1 MSTSILQSV
10 TANNFGRFS
19 RILALGLI
27 SFRSSALDIQLPPET
42 GAFKQD
48 AGADVA
54 NGQCLVCHSVE
65 YVTTQPK
72 MPQTF
77 WKAEVVKMQQKYG
90 AAIPDSQ
97 VDEVVAY
104 LTRNYGVS
112 TNGTA
117 ISAARTADGS
127 PASTPPAKIDPT
139 QLAQKY
145 GCFGCHNP
153 ETKIIG
159 PAYRDVAA
167 KYKSDSQARAK
178 IEQQIRNG
186 GSGKWGPVIMPPF
199 PKVSAAEVNA
209 LTDWILGLK

>member
-1 MSTSILQSV
+1 
-10 TANNFGRFS
+10 
-19 RILALGLI
+19 
-27 SFRSSALDIQLPPET
+27 
-42 GAFKQD
+42 
-48 AGADVA
+48 
-54 NGQCLVCHSVE
+54 
-65 YVTTQPK
+65 
-72 MPQTF
+72 
-77 WKAEVVKMQQKYG
+77 
-90 AAIPDSQ
+90 
-97 VDEVVAY
+97 
-104 LTRNYGVS
+104 
-112 TNGTA
+112 
-117 ISAARTADGS
+117 
-127 PASTPPAKIDPT
+127 
-139 QLAQKY
+139 LAQKY

>member
-1 MSTSILQSV
+1 MERRDFGKGLLAVAIFGAISV
-10 TANNFGRFS
+10 A
-19 RILALGLI
+19 A
-27 SFRSSALDIQLPPET
+27 ALDIQLPPET

-48 AGADVA
+48 TGAEIA
-54 NGQCLVCHSVE
+54 NGQCLTCHSVE

-72 MPQTF
+72 MGNVF

-104 LTRNYGVS
+104 LARNYGVS

-117 ISAARTADGS
+117 TTTTQKPATA
-127 PASTPPAKIDPT
+127 PTATPTAKIDAT

-145 GCFGCHNP
+145 GCFGCHTP
-153 ETKIIG
+153 DTKIIG
-159 PAYRDVAA
+159 PAYREVAA
-167 KYKSDSQARAK
+167 KYKADPQARAK

>member
-1 MSTSILQSV
+1 MNHLVTRLQRYIVTWCVAVFVTCAIPASV
-10 TANNFGRFS
+10 N
-19 RILALGLI
+19 
-27 SFRSSALDIQLPPET
+27 ALDIQLPSET
-42 GAFKQD
+42 GSFKQD
-48 AGADVA
+48 TGAEIA
-54 NGQCLVCHSVE
+54 NGQCLTCHSVE

-72 MPQTF
+72 LGQAF

-97 VDEVVAY
+97 VEEVVAY

-112 TNGTA
+112 TNGT
-117 ISAARTADGS
+117 
-127 PASTPPAKIDPT
+127 PASATQTSATAPTTATAVKIDAT

-167 KYKSDSQARAK
+167 KYKADPQARAK

-199 PKVSAAEVNA
+199 PKVSGAEVNA